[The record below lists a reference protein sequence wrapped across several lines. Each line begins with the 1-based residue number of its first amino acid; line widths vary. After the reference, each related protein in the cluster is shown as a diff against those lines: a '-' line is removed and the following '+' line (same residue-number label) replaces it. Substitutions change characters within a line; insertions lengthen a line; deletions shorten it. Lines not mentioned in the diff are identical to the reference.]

1 MIPIKDATILSRM
14 EDPELR
20 RIWRQRI
27 VDHDGENAGD
37 GGIERWLMLTEG
49 LGFERGYVTSLQGLL
64 PGTRFAV
71 DAYVHFVREKP
82 MLEAIASSLTELF
95 SPNIISERVSGMLK
109 NYDFISE
116 KTLAYFGKRLTQAPR
131 DADFALAY
139 VKEHARTAKEQAA
152 VCAALRFKCR
162 RAVDAARR
170 AAACL
175 CRRRRHDPARRLEA
189 GTRGVVSKAV
199 SGTSIPKLPRGVRLH
214 FDQVREAHVL
224 LAPERAF
231 NVDGNAVAVLQLVD
245 GTPLGRRHRR
255 YARRKVWGGQIGHRT
270 RYREDDR

>member
-1 MIPIKDATILSRM
+1 MKEVLSPEELEKQLRAIGASQYHNLHPFHKLLHGGKLNREQVQAWALNRFYYQAMIPIKDATILSRM

-49 LGFERGYVTSLQGLL
+49 LGFERSYVTSLQGLL

-139 VKEHARTAKEQAA
+139 VKQHAHTPKEQEA
-152 VCAALRFKCR
+152 VRNALRFKCNVLW
-162 RAVDAARR
+162 AQLDALQHAYVEPDAIVPPGAWEPGQAMAE
-170 AAACL
+170 AA
-175 CRRRRHDPARRLEA
+175 
-189 GTRGVVSKAV
+189 
-199 SGTSIPKLPRGVRLH
+199 
-214 FDQVREAHVL
+214 
-224 LAPERAF
+224 
-231 NVDGNAVAVLQLVD
+231 
-245 GTPLGRRHRR
+245 
-255 YARRKVWGGQIGHRT
+255 
-270 RYREDDR
+270 

>member
-1 MIPIKDATILSRM
+1 MNNLLSPDELEKQLRAIGASRYHNLHPFHKLLHSGKLNREQVQAWALNRFYYQAMIPIKDATILARM

-37 GGIERWLMLTEG
+37 GGIERWLNLTDG
-49 LGFERGYVTSLQGLL
+49 LGFERSYVTSLQGLL
-64 PGTRFAV
+64 PATRFAV

-82 MLEAIASSLTELF
+82 LLEAIASSLTELF

-139 VKEHARTAKEQAA
+139 AKEHARTAKDQAA
-152 VCAALRFKCR
+152 VCAALRFKCNVLWAQLDALHHAYVEPD
-162 RAVDAARR
+162 AV
-170 AAACL
+170 
-175 CRRRRHDPARRLEA
+175 
-189 GTRGVVSKAV
+189 
-199 SGTSIPKLPRGVRLH
+199 IPPGAWRPGH
-214 FDQVREAHVL
+214 
-224 LAPERAF
+224 
-231 NVDGNAVAVLQLVD
+231 AVA
-245 GTPLGRRHRR
+245 
-255 YARRKVWGGQIGHRT
+255 A
-270 RYREDDR
+270 